1 LRHRIRV
8 SGAASFGVMQ
18 GSLAAVSPPIADA
31 ISEVRGLLY
40 LPDQEPRHQ
49 CMKGSWRNIKDISGR
64 YRHARQERRHVFA
77 SFKRR
82 INSGRLYVRISP
94 EE

>member
-1 LRHRIRV
+1 
-8 SGAASFGVMQ
+8 
-18 GSLAAVSPPIADA
+18 
-31 ISEVRGLLY
+31 
-40 LPDQEPRHQ
+40 
-49 CMKGSWRNIKDISGR
+49 MKGSWRNIKDISGR

-94 EE
+94 EEQVSVRRRFKDDPRFMFSERAHAVQR